1 MSAMIKYSWCGSS
14 EVFAT
19 EMLTRSS
26 LVLSLS
32 PAQPVL
38 ATLSAQSTQVAALSA
53 TLTPGSALVSPVSEA
68 PTVTAAWRDTG
79 GLMNTAAVRVTAR
92 GTVTPTLV
100 TAFLGKSQDS
110 TICINGNKSGDLCWG
125 VWEHTGLLTGSD
137 WFYLCGTAQMWRS
150 SIQPVATWDTAANIV
165 RRHSLG

>member
-1 MSAMIKYSWCGSS
+1 MPCANS

-19 EMLTRSS
+19 EMLTHSS

-68 PTVTAAWRDTG
+68 PTVTAA
-79 GLMNTAAVRVTAR
+79 
-92 GTVTPTLV
+92 
-100 TAFLGKSQDS
+100 
-110 TICINGNKSGDLCWG
+110 
-125 VWEHTGLLTGSD
+125 
-137 WFYLCGTAQMWRS
+137 
-150 SIQPVATWDTAANIV
+150 
-165 RRHSLG
+165 